1 MTTECQ
7 QLQYHPSSLKV
18 KISIDKPD
26 KKGAPPYVDPRQRLV
41 WLLARP
47 LPGIRSI
54 TSVAAGGFPIL
65 HWAVLLSPRGYEK
78 KRMKSLLETLQR
90 WPRDLQH
97 FHMGTISTEQENILI
112 ESANGAG
119 KPIGRWVVIDQKVI
133 LEATWVLRI
142 QACPISSVRRPEDK
156 HETHLIASD

>member
-7 QLQYHPSSLKV
+7 QLQYRPSSLKV

-97 FHMGTISTEQENILI
+97 FHMGTIQEIRFDQT
-112 ESANGAG
+112 SG
-119 KPIGRWVVIDQKVI
+119 KTIRRFGE
-133 LEATWVLRI
+133 LTTWDFLQEFQR
-142 QACPISSVRRPEDK
+142 SS
-156 HETHLIASD
+156 IAYVGLSCCTDEEINNYGITLFGNEL